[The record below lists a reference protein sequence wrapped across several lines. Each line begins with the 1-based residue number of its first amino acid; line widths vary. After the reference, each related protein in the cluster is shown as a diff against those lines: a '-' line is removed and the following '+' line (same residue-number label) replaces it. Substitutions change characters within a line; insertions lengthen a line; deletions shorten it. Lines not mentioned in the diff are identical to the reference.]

1 MIKCIR
7 DESGSFI
14 PIHNIKYISGQQY
27 SHYVH
32 LGIEDERGGY
42 KLSEIEYNKLIN
54 ELEIL

>member
-14 PIHNIKYISGQQY
+14 PIHNIKYISGPQY

-32 LGIEDERGGY
+32 LGIEDEGGGY
-42 KLSEIEYNKLIN
+42 KLSETEYNKLIN
-54 ELEIL
+54 ELEVL